1 MNTLKKKAD
10 DVIETFI
17 TSETKNKDI
26 YKYIFEG
33 GKRLRQMIVFAIAE
47 ELNNKYG
54 KKLDVSDLSIGIEMI
69 HTSSLIIDDLPCMDN
84 DDYRRGKL
92 TAHKKYS
99 VSTALQLSM
108 VLIRKA
114 LQKIFNNLKSIDNSV
129 EKLYLYNQIINENL
143 GKQGLPMGQFIDINF
158 LKNKIGLTNEKDY
171 KNLIYKKTTTL
182 FNLSFILTY
191 ILFDTNTNNIALVSD
206 ISKYF
211 GIAFQLYDDFTDIEQ
226 DQNSKTPNYIIRYG
240 CKKTY
245 YIFLKSIVKCNDYL
259 DVLQINN
266 IFFKEL
272 FAYLDKIVNTE
283 MEKYSTQ
290 FP

>member
-1 MNTLKKKAD
+1 MNTLKKQAD
-10 DVIETFI
+10 DTIETFI
-17 TSETKNKDI
+17 SFETKNKDI

-33 GKRLRQMIVFAIAE
+33 GKRLRQMIVFAIAG
-47 ELNNKYG
+47 ELNKKYG
-54 KKLDVSDLSIGIEMI
+54 YFLEVSDLSLGIEMI

-92 TAHKKYS
+92 TIHKKYS

-108 VLIRKA
+108 VLVRKA

-143 GKQGLPMGQFIDINF
+143 GKHGLPMGQFMDINF
-158 LKNKIGLTNEKDY
+158 LKNKMGLSSEKDY

-182 FNLSFILTY
+182 FNLSFLLTY
-191 ILFDTNTNNIALVSD
+191 ILFDTDAHNINIVSN

-226 DQNSKTPNYIIRYG
+226 DQHSKTPNYVIRYG

-245 YIFLKSIVKCNDYL
+245 YIFLKSIVKCNEYL

-283 MEKYSTQ
+283 IEKYSTQ